1 MLLKILV
8 LAGLAI
14 YFFSAGEIGLCL
26 MAVGVIVPG
35 IGIILAGVL
44 VVSLVIKTW
53 YGSAAVLSGLIAFNL
68 IGNAILGKR
77 STLPPENPS

>member
-8 LAGLAI
+8 LADLAI

-53 YGSAAVLSGLIAFNL
+53 YGSAAILVGLIAFNL
-68 IGNAILGKR
+68 IGNAILAKR
-77 STLPPENPS
+77 SPPPEDAN